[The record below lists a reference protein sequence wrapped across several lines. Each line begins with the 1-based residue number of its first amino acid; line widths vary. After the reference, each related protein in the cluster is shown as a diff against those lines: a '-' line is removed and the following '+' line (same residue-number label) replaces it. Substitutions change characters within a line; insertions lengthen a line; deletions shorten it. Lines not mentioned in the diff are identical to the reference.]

1 MSQQSLSGSNL
12 ERKEKMSKA
21 IQKQGG
27 EIMNPYTLYEMALG
41 SGLTEAQA
49 KHEMK
54 LYCVEVGLDPLC
66 P

>member
-1 MSQQSLSGSNL
+1 MDTLQEQ
-12 ERKEKMSKA
+12 REKKMAEA
-21 IQKQGG
+21 IQEQGG
-27 EIMNPYTLYEMALG
+27 EIFNPYTLYEIALG

-49 KHEMK
+49 KREMQ

>member
-1 MSQQSLSGSNL
+1 
-12 ERKEKMSKA
+12 MSKA

-49 KHEMK
+49 KREMQ